1 MATFLNWG
9 SSVGNRTIDTGGFF
23 LIPETEAQRFARTGV
38 ALPANLDGKND
49 FGLGFK
55 FTVEAGV
62 GTFVLDDNGLKISSG
77 LATYS
82 APPSG
87 VVDLRAIGYPPGV
100 LSSGVYINALDL
112 TTIRLGDEDDRFAL
126 IGQGITQS
134 LSAEVN
140 KEASQGYIF
149 QSNIFAGG
157 GDDYLS
163 VLMPWQSLF
172 KGGSNTIYYDAVFG
186 TDPGGG
192 IPVTLDDEITLEE
205 VPYGDLI
212 VLKGSRFDWDIEF
225 KDGDGDGRVTL
236 ASILD
241 ERDYIA
247 VSNNNR
253 IYGFERILF
262 GDILFD
268 LVLAR
273 QQDSSAIFGQPDYY
287 LNGAEN
293 QAPELNS
300 TIASGSQLWEAFR
313 FNRTKLQGITGSAT
327 DQTQVFTG
335 DANDTP
341 FLVGALR
348 FASLNTEAGTDIVEI
363 GTPGQT
369 AVEDASIDL
378 GEGNDQLKV
387 NDLFTRSSTIGG
399 GGADSVILSVITS
412 SNINS
417 GTGDDV
423 VQVTTSASQTSFD
436 GGDGN
441 DVLLLPGTFTSYQ
454 LTSSIEAAVVTFND
468 AFGNSITGF
477 EMIRFSDI
485 NLDALQTLSLSGP
498 PTPVNEGAN
507 ASYIIALSDSGLAS
521 GNSVAFSL
529 QLGDGTAQFSAD
541 LAALVQGSLQA
552 AAGIVL
558 SNLSVDAATG
568 LIRAVASTSKNLGTG
583 APIATLAVPIK
594 SDLLAEPDE
603 TFNLTLGG
611 FIDHQKVTTTIR
623 NQDQVTIRLAGPTS
637 VLEGN
642 TTSPYKLSLGSGVG
656 LGAGA
661 RISFSIDTASG
672 TATKGVDFAAL
683 TAAGLSAASGIS
695 LSGITAGPKGS
706 ISVTASNSSGV
717 DLAAGSALM
726 SFRVGTI
733 NDRIAE
739 GNETFSLHLAGG
751 AGVVVAGPAKLSTTI
766 SDDDPLS
773 IQLGGP
779 RSLTEGQRSQPY
791 TLSLGP
797 VGLAVDQSIP
807 LQIGLR
813 SGSAQAGSD
822 LSPLGFSQ
830 LELASGLSISD
841 RKTLADGTLLF
852 SLINRGNRD
861 LAPSSQLLSFQL
873 NPLAD
878 KLMEGAESFSLH
890 AALQGSV
897 SSEQQLP
904 VSIADLDKASLALRG
919 PASVNEGALTQ
930 PFSIELGTAALA
942 QGQQLELTLGI
953 AGLGGSSVSKD
964 YQPLTT
970 AELQLASGLSIAES
984 QQLGNGGLQLQLLNG
999 GSQPIPV
1006 GTALVQF
1013 GVLTN
1018 ADELIEKGEAV
1029 EVSLTSSSA
1038 GIKPSASRVRTAIV
1052 DISKPAI
1059 EPPPD
1064 NGGDDGSVQPP
1075 PSKVINGTPGP
1086 DVLVGSSLNNVI
1098 YGGKGADLITG
1109 GGGSNVFRFNLR
1121 DGLNQGDV
1129 ITDFRPGADV
1139 IRVESVPRNSLA
1151 AAAFGGKTSLQSAGA
1166 KSAFETVDTLDR
1178 SDRSKAVFLYARLT
1192 GELAYNGNGSGSGFG
1207 RGGGVIT
1214 SLPVLLAFDPRDLQL
1229 AYI

>member
-1 MATFLNWG
+1 
-9 SSVGNRTIDTGGFF
+9 
-23 LIPETEAQRFARTGV
+23 LI
-38 ALPANLDGKND
+38 
-49 FGLGFK
+49 
-55 FTVEAGV
+55 
-62 GTFVLDDNGLKISSG
+62 
-77 LATYS
+77 
-82 APPSG
+82 
-87 VVDLRAIGYPPGV
+87 
-100 LSSGVYINALDL
+100 
-112 TTIRLGDEDDRFAL
+112 
-126 IGQGITQS
+126 
-134 LSAEVN
+134 
-140 KEASQGYIF
+140 
-149 QSNIFAGG
+149 
-157 GDDYLS
+157 
-163 VLMPWQSLF
+163 
-172 KGGSNTIYYDAVFG
+172 
-186 TDPGGG
+186 
-192 IPVTLDDEITLEE
+192 
-205 VPYGDLI
+205 
-212 VLKGSRFDWDIEF
+212 
-225 KDGDGDGRVTL
+225 
-236 ASILD
+236 
-241 ERDYIA
+241 
-247 VSNNNR
+247 
-253 IYGFERILF
+253 
-262 GDILFD
+262 
-268 LVLAR
+268 
-273 QQDSSAIFGQPDYY
+273 
-287 LNGAEN
+287 
-293 QAPELNS
+293 
-300 TIASGSQLWEAFR
+300 
-313 FNRTKLQGITGSAT
+313 
-327 DQTQVFTG
+327 
-335 DANDTP
+335 
-341 FLVGALR
+341 
-348 FASLNTEAGTDIVEI
+348 
-363 GTPGQT
+363 
-369 AVEDASIDL
+369 
-378 GEGNDQLKV
+378 
-387 NDLFTRSSTIGG
+387 
-399 GGADSVILSVITS
+399 
-412 SNINS
+412 
-417 GTGDDV
+417 
-423 VQVTTSASQTSFD
+423 
-436 GGDGN
+436 
-441 DVLLLPGTFTSYQ
+441 
-454 LTSSIEAAVVTFND
+454 
-468 AFGNSITGF
+468 
-477 EMIRFSDI
+477 
-485 NLDALQTLSLSGP
+485 
-498 PTPVNEGAN
+498 
-507 ASYIIALSDSGLAS
+507 
-521 GNSVAFSL
+521 
-529 QLGDGTAQFSAD
+529 
-541 LAALVQGSLQA
+541 
-552 AAGIVL
+552 
-558 SNLSVDAATG
+558 
-568 LIRAVASTSKNLGTG
+568 
-583 APIATLAVPIK
+583 
-594 SDLLAEPDE
+594 
-603 TFNLTLGG
+603 
-611 FIDHQKVTTTIR
+611 TTTITD
-623 NQDQVTIRLAGPTS
+623 NDPLAVRIAVPAS
-637 VLEGN
+637 VAEGS
-642 TTSPYKLSLGSGVG
+642 TTSPYTISLASGVG
-656 LGAGA
+656 LGAG
-661 RISFSIDTASG
+661 RTVTFSIDMASG

-706 ISVTASNSSGV
+706 ILVTASNSSGV

-852 SLINRGNRD
+852 SLINRGKRD

-953 AGLGGSSVSKD
+953 AGLGGASVSKD

-970 AELQLASGLSIAES
+970 AELQLATGLSIAES

-999 GSQPIPV
+999 GSEPIPV

-1013 GVLTN
+1013 RVQTN

-1029 EVSLTSSSA
+1029 EVSLTSSSP

-1052 DISKPAI
+1052 DTSKPAI

-1086 DVLVGSSLNNVI
+1086 DVLVGSSFNNVI